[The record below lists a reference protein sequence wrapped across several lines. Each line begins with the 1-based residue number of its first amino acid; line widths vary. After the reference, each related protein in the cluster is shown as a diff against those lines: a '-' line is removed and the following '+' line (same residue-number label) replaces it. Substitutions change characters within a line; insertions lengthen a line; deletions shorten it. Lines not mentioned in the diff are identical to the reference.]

1 LSTLERRH
9 QIFFAS
15 KNHLNDLPAARL
27 FLHFAACKKTFAVV
41 DLAIETP
48 GRRLALRRCDTAAED
63 VGAGVVE
70 IKSTHVRH

>member
-9 QIFFAS
+9 QNFFAS

-27 FLHFAACKKTFAVV
+27 FPYFAASKKTFAAV
-41 DLAIETP
+41 DLAIETS
-48 GRRLALRRCDTAAED
+48 GRRLALRRCDVATED

-70 IKSTHVRH
+70 IKSTYVRH